1 MAARLHSVL
10 RLGSTVSSGV
20 LFNIFRA
27 EQLPFQTWHKSLH
40 LVKPISS
47 LFCTSAD
54 KSPFDNTER
63 YKEKPWEYFE
73 SEEYTEKYGN
83 RPIWAD
89 YRRNHKGG
97 IPPQKT
103 RKTCIRGNKI
113 SGNPCPVCRDP
124 KIIVDYRNIKLLDQ
138 FISSHTGVVHDTTK
152 TGLCRKQQKSLV
164 KEIEKA
170 RGHGLIPYQ
179 VPFVEFR
186 IENYTNLHSAVN
198 KTPSAPGVN
207 ESTSWYFWYDWNEP
221 PEKEIAKLHKIY
233 HKYVK
238 DTSN

>member
-1 MAARLHSVL
+1 MLLCFSSIYMLHVL
-10 RLGSTVSSGV
+10 SRNQANYVCFQGLSRDFEKKKHCGYKLG
-20 LFNIFRA
+20 
-27 EQLPFQTWHKSLH
+27 
-40 LVKPISS
+40 
-47 LFCTSAD
+47 TS
-54 KSPFDNTER
+54 PLT
-63 YKEKPWEYFE
+63 
-73 SEEYTEKYGN
+73 EYTEKYGN